1 MDVIYVDVAYS
12 LIEAFDGYRY
22 FVSIIDDYT
31 QQAVTKPIQR
41 RLDVLLAIQEFIT
54 SNSTPECYAT
64 LIIQDRGGKNIG
76 ESYAMQTKSRGITY
90 YLFSTE
96 QYEQNSAAEA
106 YNKAI
111 EHKIQSTLLS
121 LPRLDLR
128 YQLLVIEHRITYLR
142 NRLPYRRLTV
152 TLYEVQI
159 GNKLHLANIRVIGCT
174 AYVYKL
180 TADINKLV
188 GTKAKIERL
197 LGFKGNSYY
206 LVTLDNPKRL

>member
-1 MDVIYVDVAYS
+1 
-12 LIEAFDGYRY
+12 
-22 FVSIIDDYT
+22 
-31 QQAVTKPIQR
+31 
-41 RLDVLLAIQEFIT
+41 
-54 SNSTPECYAT
+54 
-64 LIIQDRGGKNIG
+64 
-76 ESYAMQTKSRGITY
+76 MQTKSRGITY
-90 YLFSTE
+90 YLSSTE

-111 EHKIQSTLLS
+111 EYKTQSTLLS

-128 YQLLVIEHRITYLR
+128 YQSLVIEYRITYLR
-142 NRLPYRRLTV
+142 NRLPCRRLTV
-152 TLYEVQI
+152 TLYEAQT

-206 LVTLDNPKRL
+206 LVTLDNPKRLQQRYDVDFNELYPNCTNNTECNSNYEESITNRATALELGGESGIATQKRVITVDELLDSESLNKRQRPTN